1 MVVILD
7 SEDRENEGDLVM
19 AAQYATPE
27 AINFMATHGRGLICL
42 ALTEARCEQLGLRPV
57 VKRNEA
63 RNATAFT
70 EPIEARHGI
79 TTGISAPDRSR
90 TIMVAIDPDA
100 GPEDLVKPGHV
111 FPLRAQ
117 SGGVLRRAGHTE
129 AAVDLARL
137 AGLIPAG
144 VICEISNPD
153 GTMARV
159 PDLVPYA
166 AEHGLKII
174 TIAQL
179 IEHRRHTERLIER
192 GTAARLPTAYGE
204 WTAVGYRS
212 ILDGKHHLALVKGDV
227 RGASDVLVRVHSECL
242 TGDVFGSQRCDCG
255 DQLRAAMR
263 TIAEEGAGVLLYI
276 AQEGRGIGL
285 LNKLRAYELQDQG
298 MDTVEANIALGFPP
312 DLRDYGIGAQ
322 ILVDLG
328 LTTIRL
334 LTNNP
339 KKIVGLDGYGLSVI
353 DRVPIEMEPVED
365 NRGVPPHQE
374 GQDGPRAPP
383 PGSAVRR
390 GGRSGA
396 PGRRARRRGRLTG
409 PHRPVSARAAPR
421 APGHPGRRRRGR
433 LPPRPQRAPPRRRPR
448 APPGG
453 RAARGATGG
462 PLGPRRLRA
471 APGGL
476 VDGPPPPLRGGH
488 RHRRRDPRRDGPLR
502 PHLQR
507 HRHRPDAGQPRD
519 RRSRA
524 RSACSP
530 ARTASRPRPGRAATR
545 ATPASTPRTR
555 RS

>member
-1 MVVILD
+1 MTSTAVEFATIAEAIEEIRAGRMVVILD

-42 ALTEARCEQLGLRPV
+42 ALTEARCEQLGLKPV

-90 TIMVAIDPDA
+90 TIMVAIDPDT

-111 FPLRAQ
+111 FPLKAQ

-129 AAVDLARL
+129 AAVDLTRL

-166 AEHGLKII
+166 REHGLKMI

-204 WTAVGYRS
+204 WSAVGFRS

-227 RGASDVLVRVHSECL
+227 DGASDVLVRVHSECL

-255 DQLRAAMR
+255 DQLKAAMR
-263 TIAEEGAGVLLYI
+263 MIAEAGRGVLLYI

-285 LNKLRAYELQDQG
+285 LNKLRAYELQDRG

-328 LTTIRL
+328 LTTIKL

-339 KKIVGLDGYGLSVI
+339 KKIVGLEGYGLSIV
-353 DRVPIEMEPVED
+353 DRVPIEMAPSDD
-365 NRGVPPHQE
+365 NLEYLRTKRDKMGHVLHHQDLRFEEEAIEE
-374 GQDGPRAPP
+374 GSPEGA
-383 PGSAVRR
+383 
-390 GGRSGA
+390 SGEA
-396 PGRRARRRGRLTG
+396 
-409 PHRPVSARAAPR
+409 
-421 APGHPGRRRRGR
+421 
-433 LPPRPQRAPPRRRPR
+433 
-448 APPGG
+448 
-453 RAARGATGG
+453 
-462 PLGPRRLRA
+462 
-471 APGGL
+471 
-476 VDGPPPPLRGGH
+476 
-488 RHRRRDPRRDGPLR
+488 
-502 PHLQR
+502 
-507 HRHRPDAGQPRD
+507 
-519 RRSRA
+519 
-524 RSACSP
+524 
-530 ARTASRPRPGRAATR
+530 
-545 ATPASTPRTR
+545 
-555 RS
+555 